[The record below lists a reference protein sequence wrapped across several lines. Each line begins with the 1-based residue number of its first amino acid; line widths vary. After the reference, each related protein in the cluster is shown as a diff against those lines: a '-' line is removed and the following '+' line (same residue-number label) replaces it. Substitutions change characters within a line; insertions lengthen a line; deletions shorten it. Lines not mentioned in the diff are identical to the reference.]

1 MTVQLIR
8 KHRLREQYAL
18 VWFGASFTI
27 FMLSIFDGLVNRL
40 AALFGVTYAPTL
52 VFALGLLYSL
62 AILLAQ
68 SVVISSQADG
78 IRDLAQS
85 MGILEWRLRQLE
97 TKAGTPG
104 RSDSTESIGE
114 GIAT

>member
-18 VWFGASFTI
+18 VWLGASFTI
-27 FMLSIFDGLVNRL
+27 FVLSVFDGLVNHL

-62 AILLAQ
+62 TILLAQ

-97 TKAGTPG
+97 SEAEVVPRGDA
-104 RSDSTESIGE
+104 SESFNE
-114 GIAT
+114 RMAT